1 MTPTGA
7 TGGPGPS
14 DPGAEPVEE
23 VDEDGAVLRIVTR
36 REMRARGLRHRTVF
50 VAVVDGDDR
59 LLVHQR
65 AGWKDVWPSA
75 WDIAF
80 GGVCGVAEGWADAA
94 ARELA
99 EEAGLVAPLAR
110 VGGGTWEADGVR
122 EVAQV
127 FLARTDDPPTCP
139 DGEVVAT
146 DRVPLGALDAWLA
159 TRPVC
164 PDSVALVRPH
174 LPEPS
179 GPHPGGAS
187 ADRGL
192 RGAG

>member
-1 MTPTGA
+1 MTPTGV
-7 TGGPGPS
+7 PGDPVPA
-14 DPGAEPVEE
+14 DPGSEPVEE
-23 VDEDGAVLRIVTR
+23 VDEDGTVRRVVTR
-36 REMRARGLRHRTVF
+36 GEMRARGLRHRTVF
-50 VAVVDGDDR
+50 IAVLDRDGC

-65 AGWKDVWPSA
+65 APWKDVWPSA

-80 GGVCGVAEGWADAA
+80 GGVCGVAECWADAA

-99 EEAGLVAPLAR
+99 EEAGLVTPLEQ
-110 VGGGTWEADGVR
+110 VGGGSWEAEGVR

-146 DRVPLGALDAWLA
+146 DRVPLAELDAWLA

-164 PDSVALVRPH
+164 ADSVALVRPL
-174 LPEPS
+174 LPPT
-179 GPHPGGAS
+179 
-187 ADRGL
+187 
-192 RGAG
+192 